1 MAQSAPALRTPPC
14 ASGPPSVKSGSSGSL
29 PPWNSVCLTAPAN
42 DLRAALKAGVLVNG
56 QTGSFDITTNCG
68 TGFQHTSVGSENVAV
83 DCSMHNHRGRAN
95 LGPDMSVLTDCQY
108 TGRLDSALH
117 FAVNHQLT
125 PESHIAFNRYSFG
138 KHTFRSLSSCSK
150 RLRSTVGRNRR
161 RRFCGRSKH
170 GTLV

>member
-14 ASGPPSVKSGSSGSL
+14 ASGPPSVKSGSSGPL

-42 DLRAALKAGVLVNG
+42 DLRAALKAGVLVNRH
-56 QTGSFDITTNCG
+56 TGSFDVTTNCG
-68 TGFQHTSVGSENVAV
+68 TGFQHTSVGSANVAI
-83 DCSMHNHRGRAN
+83 DCSLHNHRGHAD
-95 LGPDMSVLTDCQY
+95 LGPDLSMLTDGQC
-108 TGRLDSALH
+108 TGRVDSALH
-117 FAVNHQLT
+117 FAVNHQLS

-138 KHTFRSLSSCSK
+138 KHTFGSLSTCSK
-150 RLRSTVGRNRR
+150 RLHATVGRNRR